1 MYVPGR
7 NPVTELL
14 RSKYPVKQLFLQ
26 EEINVDHK
34 IAEITALARQRNV
47 KPEFISRKQ
56 LSKISDSD
64 DHQGVLALTDF
75 DFGPVPESALEKG
88 GGYIYIREAQYE
100 QNAGAIIRTAE
111 VAGLAGVIL
120 PPDLRISPTIVR
132 ISMGAIF
139 HIPIYQHSLF
149 PTIKQF
155 NEFAFAVY
163 GIERGGDNI
172 FQAELNEDC
181 LMIIGGEDHALSE
194 EILTRCDKTLSI
206 PQYGK
211 VNSLNMSV
219 AAGLVIYNYSRQHK
233 QWQPS

>member
-7 NPVTELL
+7 NPVIELL
-14 RSKYPVKQLFLQ
+14 RSSFPIKQLFLQ
-26 EEINVDHK
+26 EEINVDQK
-34 IAEITALARQRNV
+34 IAEITDLARVRGA
-47 KPEFISRKQ
+47 KIDFIGRKQ
-56 LSKISDSD
+56 ISKIAGSE
-64 DHQGVLALTDF
+64 DHQGVLALTEMN
-75 DFGPVPESALEKG
+75 FGPVSNSALEKG

-100 QNAGAIIRTAE
+100 QNAAAIIRTAE

-120 PPDLRISPTIVR
+120 PPDLHISPTIIR
-132 ISMGAIF
+132 ISMGAVF
-139 HIPIYQHSLF
+139 HIPVYQHSLF

-163 GIERGGDNI
+163 GIERGGENI
-172 FQAELNEDC
+172 FQANLNEDC

-194 EILTRCDKTLSI
+194 EILNRCDSTLSI

-219 AAGLVIYNYSRQHK
+219 AAGLVIYNYARQHRV
-233 QWQPS
+233 